1 MELKE
6 ISSIFQV
13 SGRFGSSI
21 GRRPRISLSSR
32 VSIGSRRGRRPMQPH
47 FMRNIGYPTIGS
59 HPTPPPHDVKII
71 KQTVY
76 VNQNTNVLPGGQTR
90 KSTRRAP
97 NSNAVRPNI
106 VNLRVHPLPGGRV
119 QLPGSLSLRHSGRPF
134 LPGLHARGQSSV
146 RQGFNN
152 HARLPEANNTNVQH
166 YLQGNQQQPQ
176 GTGSAKNSNVNTNPT
191 NIIIYPKNK
200 KDRPIIIQT
209 NGQLTL
215 SKVRTN
221 AGQTNIVISRNPSAA
236 SPNGK
241 ATMTTL
247 KPGEDPPEPEELMNP
262 M

>member
-1 MELKE
+1 MKLYE

-32 VSIGSRRGRRPMQPH
+32 VSFGSRRGRRPMQPH

-90 KSTRRAP
+90 KNSRRAP
-97 NSNAVRPNI
+97 NSNAGRPNI

-119 QLPGSLSLRHSGRPF
+119 QLPGSLSLRHSGRRI
-134 LPGLHARGQSSV
+134 LPGLHGRGQSSV

-152 HARLPEANNTNVQH
+152 HARLPEANKTNAQH
-166 YLQGNQQQPQ
+166 HLLGNQQQLH
-176 GTGSAKNSNVNTNPT
+176 GTGSAKNSNGNTNPT
-191 NIIIYPKNK
+191 NIIIYGKNK

-247 KPGEDPPEPEELMNP
+247 KPGEDPPEPEELNNP